1 MKILKKIWGFV
12 SGKKTVTAAILK
24 GVADVLVAAG
34 YIEIAQ
40 LVDHAGNFL
49 LTVGLAHKSAKV
61 IK

>member
-1 MKILKKIWGFV
+1 MEILKAAWGFV
-12 SGKKTVTAAILK
+12 RGKKTVTAAILK

-49 LTVGLAHKSAKV
+49 LAAGLAHKSVKV
-61 IK
+61 VK

>member
-1 MKILKKIWGFV
+1 LEILKKAWNFI

-49 LTVGLAHKSAKV
+49 LAAGLAHKSVKV
-61 IK
+61 VK